1 LDRQKNFPVFVA
13 VVDDELDLA
22 YLFRDALNQIPGVAA
37 FAFSDPLLAFAH
49 FSANRE
55 RYGCIISDYRM
66 PSMVGTELLSKVK
79 EINPK
84 ITRILISAFE
94 FEDEVFKNIDCVDMF
109 LQKPIMI
116 KDLVEQV
123 QNLVIKSSPKTRE
136 TNTKVEM
143 QV

>member
-1 LDRQKNFPVFVA
+1 
-13 VVDDELDLA
+13 
-22 YLFRDALNQIPGVAA
+22 
-37 FAFSDPLLAFAH
+37 LLVFAH

-55 RYGCIISDYRM
+55 RYECIISDYRT
-66 PSMVGTELLSKVK
+66 PSLVGTELLSKVK
-79 EINPK
+79 EINPE